1 MTTHVTDRFGRP
13 RRRAGLGRAVLEAV
27 AAVIVLFLIFPILVV
42 IPVSF
47 SSSPYLRF
55 PPPGFSLQWYERFF
69 QRGDWVDAAILS
81 IWVGAV
87 VMMLATILGTAASI
101 GLVRGSFPGK
111 RVIHAVILSPLIVP
125 GIIVAIGIYFFYA
138 RIALVG
144 SPLAIIAAHT
154 ALAVPYVVVNVS
166 AILYNFD
173 ERLEHAALSLGAT
186 RWQVFRLVTLPI
198 IRPGIIAGAIFAFI
212 TSFDELLIALFVSG
226 SSAVTLPRKMWD
238 SVRFEIDPT
247 IASVSTLAIVTSISA
262 FLSAEILRQRTK
274 RASETVDDA
283 NDPASSLQTRNPA
296 PTQ

>member
-1 MTTHVTDRFGRP
+1 
-13 RRRAGLGRAVLEAV
+13 
-27 AAVIVLFLIFPILVV
+27 
-42 IPVSF
+42 
-47 SSSPYLRF
+47 
-55 PPPGFSLQWYERFF
+55 
-69 QRGDWVDAAILS
+69 
-81 IWVGAV
+81 
-87 VMMLATILGTAASI
+87 
-101 GLVRGSFPGK
+101 
-111 RVIHAVILSPLIVP
+111 
-125 GIIVAIGIYFFYA
+125 GIYFFYA

-154 ALAVPYVVVNVS
+154 ALAVPYVVVNVT

-212 TSFDELLIALFVSG
+212 ISFDELLIALFVSG

-283 NDPASSLQTRNPA
+283 NDPA
-296 PTQ
+296 